1 MGASSREDRSS
12 YTIRELLERSGQMQG
27 RPITS
32 YSVDFTTLKYLDTR
46 APYLNEIKASFRK
59 R

>member
-1 MGASSREDRSS
+1 MERPSREKQES
-12 YTIRELLERSGQMQG
+12 YTIRDLLERSGQMQG
-27 RPITS
+27 RPITP
-32 YSVDFTTLKYLDTR
+32 YFIDFTTFKYLDTR